1 MRGVPNHPV
10 TCRICGS
17 SRGAPKDQ
25 LCHGCRIKRR
35 PNLKKKYFWTQEL
48 DLALTRTYRF
58 ARDRGELTQ
67 LLNHLQ
73 RSISFPRFAIL
84 ARAAE
89 LGLAYQIRRHWTATE
104 IETMRELLGTCSN
117 KTIAL
122 KLGRTYHSVKCK
134 VAVLQLSSRI
144 REGYSLKDI
153 QELIG
158 VSSRKVYGWISKE
171 WLRLDEGR
179 ASDAEIRRF
188 LRRHPEEY
196 ILRRVDEAWFK
207 DIMFSKGS
215 NCWITD
221 SETNTGL
228 SGLRAHLRA

>member
-17 SRGAPKDQ
+17 ARGAPKDE
-25 LCHGCRIKRR
+25 LCHGCRIKHR
-35 PNLKKKYFWTQEL
+35 PNLKKKYFWTPEL

-89 LGLAYQIRRHWTATE
+89 LGLAFQIRRHWTATE

-171 WLRLDEGR
+171 WIRLDHGR
-179 ASDAEIRRF
+179 ASDAEMRRF

-215 NCWITD
+215 GSWIQGGSTKTGIDD
-221 SETNTGL
+221 SDNRME
-228 SGLRAHLRA
+228 A